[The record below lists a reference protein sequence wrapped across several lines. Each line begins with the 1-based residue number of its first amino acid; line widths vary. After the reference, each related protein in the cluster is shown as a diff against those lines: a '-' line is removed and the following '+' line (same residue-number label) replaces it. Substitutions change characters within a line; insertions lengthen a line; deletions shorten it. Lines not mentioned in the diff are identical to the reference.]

1 MIATVQAASAKVAI
15 RRGVVQLESCA
26 PMVSAVCSAV
36 SEAFSDSKKETA
48 AFKAVAA
55 GRIRYFFKVP
65 DLRDETAS
73 AISKANAWPTFI
85 GICRAIH
92 DRGRRG
98 TKAEQD
104 AADNGVIGVGI
115 KALAKAAGVNAV
127 TVRRQI
133 RRLHGLGLVVVHTR
147 GIIEAAD
154 PTTGK
159 IKANRIGRTPTA
171 LVYLTV
177 TEAHMRPAAAKAAA
191 KVGGAKRTPSGR
203 ADRVQSAPP
212 SIERTIEKKETPPTV
227 PQEAGLT
234 AGKAG
239 GHSAAEASQEGR
251 QVGSGV
257 QRQDDPKP
265 EATSSPPAE
274 AGPPGPNREIPVPV
288 GNVVPPERSGLPWS
302 AASTRSSQ
310 SFWAG
315 LIAKGVAANESV
327 ADGSGMRGGSF
338 LDEYRRAC
346 GLPVIET
353 ANDTI
358 EADQAGDELRKALDD
373 LPADSRRRARDLGRD
388 IEGDEAKALNVLIE
402 ERQRRAI
409 EERRVEA
416 AARKEAAREAYRR
429 QKAAEAAA

>member
-1 MIATVQAASAKVAI
+1 
-15 RRGVVQLESCA
+15 
-26 PMVSAVCSAV
+26 MVSAVCSAV

-48 AFKAVAA
+48 AFKAVTA
-55 GRIRYFFKVP
+55 GRIRWFFKVP
-65 DLRDETAS
+65 DLSDETAA

-104 AADNGVIGVGI
+104 AADNGVIGIGI
-115 KALAKAAGVNAV
+115 KALARASGLDAS

-133 RRLHGLGLVVVHTR
+133 RRLHGLGLVVVHAR
-147 GIIEAAD
+147 GVIEVAD
-154 PTTGK
+154 ATTGR
-159 IKANRIGRTPTA
+159 IKVNRIGRTPTA

-191 KVGGAKRTPSGR
+191 KVGGAKRNPSPR
-203 ADRVQSAPP
+203 ADRVQNAPP
-212 SIERTIEKKETPPTV
+212 SKDRTIEKKETPPTV

-234 AGKAG
+234 AGEAG
-239 GHSAAEASQEGR
+239 GHSAAEASQERR
-251 QVGSGV
+251 QVVSGV
-257 QRQDDPKP
+257 QRQDDPKR
-265 EATSSPPAE
+265 EAE
-274 AGPPGPNREIPVPV
+274 AGPREPVREKPCPV
-288 GNVVPPERSGLPWS
+288 GNVVPPERSGLPPVPTP
-302 AASTRSSQ
+302 TRSIPSG
-310 SFWAG
+310 WPG
-315 LIAKGVAANESV
+315 LIATVPAVAESLP
-327 ADGSGMRGGSF
+327 DGSGMRGGSF
-338 LDEYRRAC
+338 LEEYRRAC

-373 LPADSRRRARDLGRD
+373 LPADSRRRARDLGRE

-402 ERQRRAI
+402 ERQRRVI

-416 AARKEAAREAYRR
+416 AARKEAAREAYHR

>member
-1 MIATVQAASAKVAI
+1 
-15 RRGVVQLESCA
+15 
-26 PMVSAVCSAV
+26 MVSAVSSAV
-36 SEAFSDSKKETA
+36 S
-48 AFKAVAA
+48 AVLAGIPPAA
-55 GRIRYFFKVP
+55 GNRPAGRTRWFFQVP
-65 DLRDETAS
+65 DLSDETVRQINRA
-73 AISKANAWPTFI
+73 KAMPTFTA
-85 GICRAIH
+85 ICRAIH

-104 AADNGVIGVGI
+104 AAENGVIGIGI
-115 KALAKAAGVNAV
+115 KGLGRNDGLDAS

-133 RRLHGLGLVVVHTR
+133 RRLHGLGLVVVHRR
-147 GIIEAAD
+147 GITTVAD
-154 PTTGK
+154 PTTGM
-159 IKANRIGRTPTA
+159 IKANRIGRTPSA

-191 KVGGAKRTPSGR
+191 KVGGAKRNPSPR
-203 ADRVQSAPP
+203 ADRVHSAPP
-212 SIERTIEKKETPPTV
+212 SKERTIEKKETPPTV
-227 PQEAGLT
+227 PQDAGMMD
-234 AGKAG
+234 GKAG
-239 GHSAAEASQEGR
+239 GHSAAEASQERR

-257 QRQDDPKP
+257 ERQDDPIP

-288 GNVVPPERSGLPWS
+288 GNVVPPERSGRSQAPEP
-302 AASTRSSQ
+302 TRSSP
-310 SFWAG
+310 SGWAG
-315 LIAKGVAANESV
+315 LIAKGVAENSSSP
-327 ADGSGMRGGSF
+327 DGSGMRGGSF

-388 IEGDEAKALNVLIE
+388 IEDGEAAALQRLLDDQ
-402 ERQRRAI
+402 RRRAI
-409 EERRVEA
+409 EERRVAA
-416 AARKEAAREAYRR
+416 AARKEAAREAYHR